1 MISYRD
7 PVACVSHKKEGRPQI
22 LELFIGK
29 LLSNLS
35 HRLTWIKRKVLFSDI
50 RSIHNVKALDLEGD
64 DFRVDGAFFLFRV
77 PAEETSKAVARWRGR
92 DQFMKANNDPTA
104 QTPHPQVVFGSY
116 EAFSFSA

>member
-7 PVACVSHKKEGRPQI
+7 PVACVSHKKEGRPPI
-22 LELFIGK
+22 LEIFIGK

-35 HRLTWIKRKVLFSDI
+35 HRLTWIERKVPFSDI
-50 RSIHNVKALDLEGD
+50 RSINNVKALDLEGD
-64 DFRVDGAFFLFRV
+64 DFRVDRAFVLFRV
-77 PAEETSKAVARWRGR
+77 PAEEASKAVARWRGR
-92 DQFMKANNDPTA
+92 YQFMKASNDPTA